1 MTSVAAKHLQPL
13 LVLLERDERNC
24 CVIAGAGGARP
35 DLLVPAEPPGG
46 RDIHHRRDGQ
56 PDHGDH
62 PRVQDA
68 PGLLQGLYGRE
79 PELAV
84 VHQMIRLGLSARRL
98 RKIVQLSESLAISV
112 LCIPTKIFCIIMRIE
127 KCDFGS
133 DIPRCG
139 AGASL

>member
-1 MTSVAAKHLQPL
+1 MEESRACYVF
-13 LVLLERDERNC
+13 
-24 CVIAGAGGARP
+24 AGAGGAGP
-35 DLLVPAEPPGG
+35 DLLVQAQPTGG
-46 RDIHHRRDGQ
+46 RDLHHRRDGQ

-68 PGLLQGLYGRE
+68 PGLLQGLHGRE

-84 VHQMIRLGLSARRL
+84 VHQMIALGLGAHRL

-127 KCDFGS
+127 ENVILEVIF
-133 DIPRCG
+133 PRYG